1 MLPAQ
6 CRTPNCS
13 LAAKRDPDAECHH
26 DINRKLRPGGYLSL
40 YPDAESDVALRLDRL
55 AEGDARASPSW
66 RRRLRYSLPEE
77 RPSPPV
83 RPRSVAV
90 RGTMARLVASES
102 RCGRV
107 VDYGLYPAGQTINVP
122 TWPSD
127 E

>member
-55 AEGDARASPSW
+55 AEGDARASRSCEAPAKVLAA
-66 RRRLRYSLPEE
+66 RRAAVPTGTSALGC
-77 RPSPPV
+77 RP
-83 RPRSVAV
+83 
-90 RGTMARLVASES
+90 GTMARLVASES
-102 RCGRV
+102 RRGRV

-122 TWPSD
+122 T
-127 E
+127 